1 MIRNGLITIVALAF
15 TGIVLAIILPGIVS
29 LSEGIRTVDA
39 EASGLTCTTPVGIT
53 TCSTTLPTEHEYTT
67 TTRMTVTETNPGSAD
82 HTANTTVASDRV
94 TLTITGLAA
103 NTVFTMTVDYAEQA
117 TGVSSTLNG
126 LLRVM
131 PVLLLL
137 GGFGVVVAAF
147 AILMRT
153 FR

>member
-1 MIRNGLITIVALAF
+1 MVRNGLVAVVALAF
-15 TGIVLAIILPGIVS
+15 TGIVLAIILPSIVS
-29 LSEGIRTVDA
+29 QSEGIRTVDA
-39 EASGLTCTTPVGIT
+39 EAAGLTCTTPVGIT
-53 TCSTTLPTEHEYTT
+53 TCSTTLPTEHEYTN
-67 TTRMTVTETNPGSAD
+67 TTRMTVTETNPGSVD
-82 HTANTTVASDRV
+82 RTATTTVGSDRV

-103 NTVFTMTVDYAEQA
+103 NTVYTITVGYAEQA
-117 TGVSSTLNG
+117 AGISNSLNG

-147 AILMRT
+147 VVVIRT